1 MARKAG
7 RRDGS
12 QRDPAERQEEIAV
25 AAYYKAERRGFEA
38 GGEVD
43 DWLEAERQIDG
54 QGTEK
59 GPRGEAAA
67 QQPDEVASS
76 SRSAVDM
83 ESVADRPDYPDLNQ
97 TDTEHVEPDE
107 VGKWAR
113 RLKVPA
119 PKLREAMQRVGPVV
133 RDIKRFLDGA
143 SPGGR

>member
-1 MARKAG
+1 MARKT
-7 RRDGS
+7 
-12 QRDPAERQEEIAV
+12 ERQEKIAT
-25 AAYYKAERRGFEA
+25 AAYYNAERRGFAA

-43 DWLEAERQIDG
+43 DWLEAEREIDG
-54 QGTEK
+54 KGTEK

-67 QQPDEVASS
+67 QQPDPVASS
-76 SRSAVDM
+76 SRSADGT
-83 ESVADRPDYPDLNQ
+83 EAAADRPDYPDLNQ
-97 TDTEHVEPDE
+97 TDTEHVEPDQ

-143 SPGGR
+143 AP